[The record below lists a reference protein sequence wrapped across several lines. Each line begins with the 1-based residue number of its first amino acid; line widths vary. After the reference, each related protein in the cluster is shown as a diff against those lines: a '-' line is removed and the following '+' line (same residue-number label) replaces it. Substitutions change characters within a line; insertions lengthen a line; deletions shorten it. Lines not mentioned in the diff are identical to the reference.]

1 VGDSDADGPFQ
12 NAREL
17 SAKLGES
24 QQVRP
29 CMGTQWFRFAYGR
42 EPTDE
47 DACTVDSFAMAL
59 GKGDGDLPSSLL
71 TFVVTDAFRF
81 RGGVQ

>member
-1 VGDSDADGPFQ
+1 
-12 NAREL
+12 
-17 SAKLGES
+17 
-24 QQVRP
+24 
-29 CMGTQWFRFAYGR
+29 MGTQWFRFAYGR